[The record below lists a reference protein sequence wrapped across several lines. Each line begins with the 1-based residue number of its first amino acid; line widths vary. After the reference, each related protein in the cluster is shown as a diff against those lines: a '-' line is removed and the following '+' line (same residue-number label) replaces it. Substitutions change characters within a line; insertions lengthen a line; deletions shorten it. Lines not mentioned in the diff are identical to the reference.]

1 MAVAGFENAEQEA
14 NRRRSFLTDS
24 LWMEK
29 YYPALCAVG
38 VAVIAHRFG
47 FLIPGPEA
55 LGAFVGFSAAVAGFA
70 ATLLGILFSSKG
82 LWKIRELETAGKFDI
97 LKGYV
102 YAAVRS
108 GLLSVALGLALLSCD
123 RFVVGWG
130 LRAPVWLG
138 MAVHTGLCCQ
148 RAAWFLFRL
157 L

>member
-1 MAVAGFENAEQEA
+1 MAVTGFEIAEQEA
-14 NRRRSFLTDS
+14 NQRRSFLTDP

-29 YYPALCAVG
+29 YYPVLCAVG

-82 LWKIRELETAGKFDI
+82 LRKIRELEATGKFDI

-102 YAAVRS
+102 YATVRS

-123 RFVVGWG
+123 RPVVGWG
-130 LRAPVWLG
+130 LRTPIWLG
-138 MAVHTGLCCQ
+138 MAVHTGLCCH

>member
-14 NRRRSFLTDS
+14 KRRRSFLTDPF
-24 LWMEK
+24 WMEK

-38 VAVIAHRFG
+38 VAILAYCFG
-47 FLIPGPEA
+47 CLTPGQEA

-82 LWKIRELETAGKFDI
+82 LWKIRELENNGKFNI

-108 GLLSVALGLALLSCD
+108 GLLSVALGLALLSYD
-123 RFVVGWG
+123 RPVVGWG
-130 LRAPVWLG
+130 LRTPIWLG
-138 MAVHTGLCCQ
+138 MAVHTGLCCH